1 MVTSLNSQGTQKITV
16 SMPIEMLARLDELL
30 APRQRSQ
37 FIVEAIE
44 RQIALAE
51 QVAVL
56 EETAGAWKDEN
67 RPDVRTTEHIDRG
80 LTDLRTGRL
89 GQATA
94 TETTTNGEHLAG

>member
-67 RPDVRTTEHIDRG
+67 HPELRTPEDIDRW